1 MTSRWP
7 LDLAIDPGRSQI
19 THDAQAP
26 LDPAV
31 WEAGVPVALLA
42 PPARSGAEID
52 GLFLPE
58 GYEPTYAYPLL
69 VWLSTV
75 PVSPCEFERRMQA
88 ISERN
93 YLGVC
98 IPVSPQAEVADVA
111 LQVQNVVCAVRRDYH
126 VHSERIILAAT
137 ADGAALALEV
147 ALRHPA
153 WFGGVVSLGA
163 PPTAR
168 CLLAEAGQLRGFRAF
183 LGGTTGSDWPALKQ
197 TERLLWTAGLNVRL
211 WQWTEGSRIP
221 ANLWREL
228 NHWLMAGIEN
238 EATVWA

>member
-7 LDLAIDPGRSQI
+7 LELDIDPGRSQVA
-19 THDAQAP
+19 HEAQSAM
-26 LDPAV
+26 DPAV
-31 WEAGVPVALLA
+31 WAAGVPLALLA

-75 PVSPCEFERRMQA
+75 PVSPCEFERRMRA

-126 VHSERIILAAT
+126 LHSERIILAAA
-137 ADGAALALEV
+137 ADAAALSLEV

-168 CLLAEAGQLRGFRAF
+168 CLLAEAGLSGVP
-183 LGGTTGSDWPALKQ
+183 GGNPGERLACSQADRTDPLDSRFECPAL
-197 TERLLWTAGLNVRL
+197 AMVRR
-211 WQWTEGSRIP
+211 QP
-221 ANLWREL
+221 DPRECL
-228 NHWLMAGIEN
+228 A
-238 EATVWA
+238 

>member
-7 LDLAIDPGRSQI
+7 LELVIDPGRSEVP
-19 THDAQAP
+19 HEEQA
-26 LDPAV
+26 AV
-31 WEAGVPVALLA
+31 APSDWATGVPLALLA
-42 PPARSGAEID
+42 PATRSGAEID

-75 PVSPCEFERRMQA
+75 PVSPCEFERRMRA

-98 IPVSPQAEVADVA
+98 IPVSPHAEIADVA
-111 LQVQNVVCAVRRDYH
+111 TQVQNVVCAVRRDHH
-126 VHSERIILAAT
+126 VHSERIVLAAT
-137 ADGAALALEV
+137 ADGAAIALEV
-147 ALRHPA
+147 ALRHPT
-153 WFGGVVSLGA
+153 WFGGVISLGA
-163 PPTAR
+163 PPTTR
-168 CLLAEAGQLRGFRAF
+168 CLLAEANGLRGFRAF
-183 LGGTTGSDWPALKQ
+183 LAGTPGPDWTALKQ

-211 WQWTEGSRIP
+211 WQWAEGTRIP
-221 ANLWREL
+221 ANLWRAL

>member
-1 MTSRWP
+1 MTSRWS
-7 LDLAIDPGRSQI
+7 LELAIDPGRSQV
-19 THDAQAP
+19 THDAHTAM
-26 LDPAV
+26 DPAV
-31 WEAGVPVALLA
+31 WEAGVPLALLA

-75 PVSPCEFERRMQA
+75 PVSPCEFERRMRA

-126 VHSERIILAAT
+126 LHSERIILAAA
-137 ADGAALALEV
+137 ADAAALSLEV

-183 LGGTTGSDWPALKQ
+183 LGGTPGNDWPALKQ
-197 TERLLWTAGLNVRL
+197 TERILWTAGLNVRL
-211 WQWTEGSRIP
+211 WQWSEGSRIP
-221 ANLWREL
+221 ANVWREL

-238 EATVWA
+238 EATVWV

>member
-7 LDLAIDPGRSQI
+7 LELVIDPGRSQVA
-19 THDAQAP
+19 HEADASLDASGWSAGAP
-26 LDPAV
+26 L
-31 WEAGVPVALLA
+31 ALLA
-42 PPARSGAEID
+42 QPARSGAEAD

-75 PVSPCEFERRMQA
+75 PVSPCEFERRMRA

-98 IPVSPQAEVADVA
+98 IPVSPQSEPAEVA

-126 VHSERIILAAT
+126 IHSERIVLAAT
-137 ADGAALALEV
+137 ADGAGIALEV
-147 ALRHPA
+147 ALRHPT
-153 WFGGVVSLGA
+153 WFGGVVALGA
-163 PPTAR
+163 PPTSR
-168 CLLAEAGQLRGFRAF
+168 CLLAEANQLRGFRAF
-183 LGGTTGSDWPALKQ
+183 LGGHSGADWPALKK

-211 WQWTEGSRIP
+211 WQWMEGSRVP
-221 ANLWREL
+221 TNVWREL